1 MLRNETRYENLLPLG
16 SAKSLS
22 FIKDQPS
29 RLTKGRAAL
38 DYGLVIDTDIFTKK
52 SGGTN
57 QMYFLVLT

>member
-1 MLRNETRYENLLPLG
+1 MLPLG

-29 RLTKGRAAL
+29 RLTKGRSAL